1 MRENQPWLRA
11 GMSAAV
17 VAAAYG
23 GPEVLTVIDEP
34 AAEPGP
40 GQARI
45 EIRAAGVNPVDYK
58 MYSGAFSR
66 DPAALP
72 IRLGYEASGVVTAA
86 GLDAAGPAGPVRA
99 GDEVIAFRVSGA
111 YASEL
116 TADAAALVP
125 KPPAL
130 GWAAAAGLMLTGA
143 TAWHCLDAT
152 GVTGGD
158 TVLLHG
164 AAGGVGIMA
173 IQLAVARGATVIAT
187 GSAASQEF
195 LRALGAIPVTYGPGL
210 AGRIRDLVPGG
221 VTAAADLAGTDEAVD
236 VSLELVPDRARIAT
250 IAAPARAGREG
261 FKALG
266 GGPGADPGTQ
276 IRMAARTE
284 LARMAGE
291 GSLRVVVAGTYPLAR
306 AADAHRAIMAG
317 HAHGKIALIP

>member
-1 MRENQPWLRA
+1 MDTREPWLRA
-11 GMSAAV
+11 GMSAVV
-17 VAAAYG
+17 VAAAFG
-23 GPEVLTVIDEP
+23 GPEVLTVTDQP
-34 AAEPGP
+34 AGEPGP

-58 MYSGAFSR
+58 MYSGAFGR

-86 GLDAAGPAGPVRA
+86 AQDAAGPAGPVRT
-99 GDEVIAFRVSGA
+99 GDEVIAYRVSGA

-116 TADAAALVP
+116 IVDAASLVP

-130 GWAAAAGLMLTGA
+130 DWAPAAGLMLAGA

-152 GVTGGD
+152 GVTSGD

-164 AAGGVGIMA
+164 AAGGVGVMA

-187 GSAASQEF
+187 GSPASQEF
-195 LRALGAIPVTYGPGL
+195 LRELGAIPVTYGPGL
-210 AGRIRDLVPGG
+210 AGRVRDLAPGG
-221 VTAAADLAGTDEAVD
+221 ITAAADLAGTDEAVD

-250 IAAPARAGREG
+250 IAASGRAGREG

-276 IRMAARTE
+276 IRSAARPE
-284 LARMAGE
+284 LARMAGD
-291 GSLRVVVAGTYPLAR
+291 GSLRVVIAGTYPLAR

-317 HAHGKIALIP
+317 HTHGKIALIP